1 MIRRPPRS
9 TLFPYTT
16 LFRSR
21 DRVEGT
27 LHHVDVHLHPRML
40 VTLDGKKNFFASKTL
55 VKGGGLRW
63 LRFVPFAVV
72 FWLGVNVVR
81 GGVAVDDLDLL
92 ADHHAE
98 HVRMVFAAALV
109 ESDGLFRHIESATAK
124 AVLDID
130 EHVGEVA
137 AAGEEGFRGVRA
149 LAGGVLAHVDFR
161 ARGRCALKFDSAGD
175 GGNPGGD

>member
-1 MIRRPPRS
+1 
-9 TLFPYTT
+9 
-16 LFRSR
+16 
-21 DRVEGT
+21 EGT

-40 VTLDGKKNFFASKTL
+40 VTLDGKKNFFARKTL

-98 HVRMVFAAALV
+98 HVRMVFAAAGCAAVSSFLPPHPA
-109 ESDGLFRHIESATAK
+109 RRTNPHATGIPRI
-124 AVLDID
+124 VTQVFVFILCPLP
-130 EHVGEVA
+130 EN
-137 AAGEEGFRGVRA
+137 
-149 LAGGVLAHVDFR
+149 
-161 ARGRCALKFDSAGD
+161 
-175 GGNPGGD
+175 GNLTENPIC

>member
-1 MIRRPPRS
+1 
-9 TLFPYTT
+9 
-16 LFRSR
+16 
-21 DRVEGT
+21 
-27 LHHVDVHLHPRML
+27 ML
-40 VTLDGKKNFFASKTL
+40 VSLDGKKNFFARKTL

-137 AAGEEGFRGVRA
+137 AAGEEGSRGVRA

-175 GGNPGGD
+175 GGNRGGVDKARGAGPPAGRPAGLRRLLPLFPPPP